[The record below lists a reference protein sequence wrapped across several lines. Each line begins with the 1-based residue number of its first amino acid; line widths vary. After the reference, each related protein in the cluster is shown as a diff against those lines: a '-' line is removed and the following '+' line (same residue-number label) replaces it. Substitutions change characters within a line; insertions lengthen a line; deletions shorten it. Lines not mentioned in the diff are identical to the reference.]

1 VNEWPLIVRAEEKR
15 LVELAVVAK
24 KFVVVAEV
32 VVDRF
37 AMKPPVVPV
46 AFLKVKFWRVVEPTT
61 KRSPLVLM
69 VLVAEPPMESAL
81 PVKRFEKKLV
91 EVAEVVVALAKITF
105 EVVRTFWS
113 MS

>member
-1 VNEWPLIVRAEEKR
+1 MIVRAEEKR

-24 KFVVVAEV
+24 KLVVVAL
-32 VVDRF
+32 
-37 AMKPPVVPV
+37 VPV

>member
-1 VNEWPLIVRAEEKR
+1 MIVRAEEKR

-24 KFVVVAEV
+24 KFVVVAL
-32 VVDRF
+32 
-37 AMKPPVVPV
+37 VPV